1 MMIYHFTLILTGV
14 EAHTPG
20 LENALFECGCDDALL
35 CFYGDSVYLEFD
47 RDGDSFEQAVL
58 GAIADIEGGALPAR
72 VVAVDA
78 TLLGLSDIAQRSQLS
93 RQAVAMLKD
102 GTRGPGRFPAPVQR
116 LAGHS
121 PLWRWASVARWLHEN
136 GKLSDELA
144 ENAQVMENI
153 NLALALR
160 ETPQRQYVT
169 QLAARLDRAAGK
181 EEAI

>member
-1 MMIYHFTLILTGV
+1 MIYHFTLILTGV

-35 CFYGDSVYLEFD
+35 CFYGDSV
-47 RDGDSFEQAVL
+47 EQAGL
-58 GAIADIEGGALPAR
+58 SAIADIEGGALPAR